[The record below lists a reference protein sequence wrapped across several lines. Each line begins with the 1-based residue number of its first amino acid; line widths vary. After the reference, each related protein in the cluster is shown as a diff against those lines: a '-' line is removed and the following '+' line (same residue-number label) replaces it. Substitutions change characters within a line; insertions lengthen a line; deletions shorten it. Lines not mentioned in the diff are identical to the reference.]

1 MNLYLKG
8 KIEDGELVID
18 NYDLARPYLEE
29 HNGKQVTIRVNQH
42 NNKASNKQMRW
53 YWGVAVETI
62 IKEHKNTTGEVLT
75 KDEVHAYN
83 LTEIVKAKVRTK
95 EILGT
100 TVIYV
105 DAFSL
110 RKMNTK
116 EFGIFKDQLQEFWAL
131 KDIDIPDPNEN
142 ELLNEHDK
150 AYKSLNNIKG
160 ENT

>member
-1 MNLYLKG
+1 M
-8 KIEDGELVID
+8 
-18 NYDLARPYLEE
+18 PS
-29 HNGKQVTIRVNQH
+29 IR
-42 NNKASNKQMRW
+42 
-53 YWGVAVETI
+53 WG
-62 IKEHKNTTGEVLT
+62 
-75 KDEVHAYN
+75 
-83 LTEIVKAKVRTK
+83 
-95 EILGT
+95 ILGT